1 MEMLIEIMRPGGVSV
16 AAMQLLESFPD
27 KKIFAFYGE
36 MGVGKTTLITAIC
49 KELGVTDG
57 ISSPT
62 FSLVNEYKSAKGEKI
77 FHFDFYRI
85 KSISEAYDMGYEDYF
100 YTNAYCFIEWP
111 EKIEE
116 LLPENCIKIKM
127 SKKGEARVLLME

>member
-1 MEMLIEIMRPGGVSV
+1 MLIEIMRPGGVSV